1 MTSRKNTA
9 MSYVLSD
16 AKIWGTKIWGTNTLY
31 QFKIVVFVALFFVLD
46 VAKKVIDWGG
56 KENQNIIDCISGM
69 YAPSCTID

>member
-16 AKIWGTKIWGTNTLY
+16 AKFWGTKIWGTNTLY

-46 VAKKVIDWGG
+46 AAKKVVD
-56 KENQNIIDCISGM
+56 
-69 YAPSCTID
+69 